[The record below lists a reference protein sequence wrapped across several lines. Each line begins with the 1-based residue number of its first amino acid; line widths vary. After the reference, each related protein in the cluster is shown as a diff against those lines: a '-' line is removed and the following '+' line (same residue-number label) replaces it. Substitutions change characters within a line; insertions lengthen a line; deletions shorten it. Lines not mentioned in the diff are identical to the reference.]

1 VTLLRKQTRYIGVG
15 GLARVF
21 ALVSITVP
29 VMWSSLEP
37 VALVGVLGLAMVW
50 MASLTVA
57 GLFKIPRWIVLMVEA
72 ALIGCVVGA
81 SLPRTLLLA
90 PALAVTPFVGGLS
103 RGVRGVIETLAV
115 QLGAVSLTAALM
127 EHRPNADQGSAL
139 FTWLLAGLGFG
150 LVASFAR
157 SLQESETDELTPYRD
172 ARSLISKLLDLTGEL
187 SKGLDAVTISQNVI
201 AEARE
206 ELPFVGAV
214 VYVRRDDALTPLMQS
229 AEHAGLDTDS
239 RESLVELVWST
250 SAPAVQAGEIAFPLR
265 NDSGVVAVVAAGLAP
280 ELAARLPVKAT
291 LEALSDRFRPE
302 ALQLDTALLF
312 DAVRAEATA
321 EERRRLAREV
331 HDGVAQDIASLGYM
345 VDDLEES
352 ATSPTQVELFGILRR
367 EISGVVAELR
377 RSVFSLRNDATTVG
391 SLGESIGALARHV
404 TTVAGIPVHL
414 TLDEGSS
421 RLRWEVEAELLRITQ
436 EAMNNAVKH
445 ARAENIWVHC
455 TVAAPGA
462 EVVVRDDGR
471 GLGDLRH
478 DSHGVRIMH
487 ERARLIGADVSLENG
502 PQSGV
507 VMRVVVSTA
516 PTSAGELQQSFLP

>member
-1 VTLLRKQTRYIGVG
+1 MTLLRKQTRYIGVS

-21 ALVSITVP
+21 ALLSIAVP
-29 VMWSSLEP
+29 VLWNSLEP
-37 VALVGVLGLAMVW
+37 DALVGVLGLALVW
-50 MASLTVA
+50 MGSLTVA
-57 GLFKIPRWIVLMVEA
+57 GLFKIPRWVVLMVEA
-72 ALIGCVVGA
+72 GLIACVVGA

-103 RGVRGVIETLAV
+103 RGVRGVIETLTV

-127 EHRPNADQGSAL
+127 GWRPDPSQGSAI

-150 LVASFAR
+150 LLASFAR
-157 SLQESETDELTPYRD
+157 SLQETDKDELTPYRD
-172 ARSLISKLLDLTGEL
+172 ARSLITKLLDLTGEL
-187 SKGLDAVTISQNVI
+187 SEGLDAVTISQNVI

-214 VYVRRDDALTPLMQS
+214 VYVRRHDELTPLLQS
-229 AEHAGLDTDS
+229 AEHAGLDTGS
-239 RESLVELVWST
+239 RELLVERVWST
-250 SAPAVQAGEIAFPLR
+250 AAPAVQGGEIAFPLR
-265 NDSGVVAVVAAGLAP
+265 NDSGVVAVVAAGLSS
-280 ELAARLPVKAT
+280 ELVSRLPVQAT
-291 LEALSDRFRPE
+291 LEALSVRFRPE

-367 EISGVVAELR
+367 EITGVVAELR
-377 RSVFSLRNDATTVG
+377 RSVFSLRNDASTVG

-445 ARAENIWVHC
+445 ARADNIWVHC
-455 TVAAPGA
+455 TVNAPSA

-487 ERARLIGADVSLENG
+487 ERASLIGATVTLENG
-502 PQSGV
+502 SQGGV
-507 VMRVVVSTA
+507 VMRVVVSFA
-516 PTSAGELQQSFLP
+516 PISTGELQQSLLP

>member
-1 VTLLRKQTRYIGVG
+1 MTLLRKQTRYIGVG

-21 ALVSITVP
+21 ALLSIAVP
-29 VMWSSLEP
+29 VMWSALEP
-37 VALVGVLGLAMVW
+37 DALVGVLGLALVW
-50 MASLTVA
+50 MGSLTVA
-57 GLFKIPRWIVLMVEA
+57 GLFRIPRWIVLMVEA
-72 ALIGCVVGA
+72 GLIGCVVGA
-81 SLPRTLLLA
+81 SLQATLLLA

-115 QLGAVSLTAALM
+115 QLGAVSLTMAIIAQ
-127 EHRPNADQGSAL
+127 RPDPTQGSAI

-150 LVASFAR
+150 LLASFAR
-157 SLQESETDELTPYRD
+157 SLQHADEDELTPYRD
-172 ARSLISKLLDLTGEL
+172 AKSLITKLLDLTGDL
-187 SKGLDAVTISQNVI
+187 SVGLDAVTISQNVI

-214 VYVRRDDALTPLMQS
+214 VYVRRDDELTPLLQS
-229 AEHAGLDTDS
+229 AEHAGLDTGS
-239 RESLVELVWST
+239 REQLVERVWST
-250 SAPAVQAGEIAFPLR
+250 AAPAVQAGEIAFPLR

-280 ELAARLPVKAT
+280 ELVSRLPVQET
-291 LEALSDRFRPE
+291 LEALSLRFRPE

-367 EISGVVAELR
+367 EITGVVAELR

-445 ARAENIWVHC
+445 ARADNIWVHC
-455 TVAAPGA
+455 TVAAPSA
-462 EVVVRDDGR
+462 EVIVRDDGR

-487 ERARLIGADVSLENG
+487 ERARLIGAAVTLENG
-502 PQSGV
+502 ESGGV
-507 VMRVVVSTA
+507 VMRVVVSPA
-516 PTSAGELQQSFLP
+516 PHLAGEVQQSVLP